1 MLALRRLIG
10 TADPIPAEYRRNFLH
25 LYFDIA
31 WWGLLNG
38 TTLVFLSIYASRL
51 GASTLQIGLL
61 TASPALVN
69 LLFTFPSGR
78 LLGRWS
84 APAATRWPAL
94 LTRFFYA
101 LFVPLPLLMPGETQI
116 WAIIAITLVMN
127 IPGTLTAIAFNAFF
141 AETVPP
147 EYRAQIAGTRNALFA
162 LTTMLTSLAAGFILA
177 RAPFP
182 SGYQIV
188 FAIGFTGAAMSLVHL
203 YLIRPVKSVAPSQ
216 AAIAAEVRREVTA
229 ADRAGRQ
236 AALRKV
242 LRPDVVRGAFGKI
255 LLLMFL
261 LQLSIFVIAPVVPVY
276 QVNILKQSDQLIS
289 TGNAVFYVVY
299 FLGSLQTRR
308 VAARIGFQRET
319 GLGLAVIAG
328 ALILFALA
336 YQPWIYIIHL
346 IVAGTGWALISGG
359 QVNFILERVPPD
371 DRAPYLAWYNLANN
385 GALLLC
391 GLLAPAIAGVIG
403 LFGTLM
409 FAVFLRGVVA
419 FGFLR
424 RL

>member
-1 MLALRRLIG
+1 MFTLRRFIQPPE
-10 TADPIPAEYRRNFLH
+10 PIPAEFRRNFLH
-25 LYFDIA
+25 LYLDIA

-51 GASTLQIGLL
+51 GASTFQIGLL

-69 LLFTFPSGR
+69 LVCTFPSGR

-84 APAATRWPAL
+84 ATSATRWSAL
-94 LTRFFYA
+94 IARAFYA
-101 LFVPLPLLMPGETQI
+101 LLVPLPILLPGQAQI
-116 WAIIAITLVMN
+116 WVIIAITFLMN
-127 IPGTLTAIAFNAFF
+127 IPGTLTAISFNAFF

-182 SGYQIV
+182 AGYQIV

-203 YLIRPVKSVAPSQ
+203 FLVRPGRDGTVP
-216 AAIAAEVRREVTA
+216 AATYSARVNREVIT
-229 ADRAGRQ
+229 ADRAGRRAAIL
-236 AALRKV
+236 AALR
-242 LRPDVVRGAFGKI
+242 LDVVRGAFGKI

-261 LQLSIFVIAPVVPVY
+261 LQFSIFVIAPVVPVY
-276 QVNILKQSDQLIS
+276 QVNVLKQSDQLIS

-308 VAARIGFQRET
+308 AAARLGFQRET

-336 YQPWIYIIHL
+336 YQPWIYMIHL
-346 IVAGTGWALISGG
+346 VFAGVGWALIGGG

-371 DRAPYLAWYNLANN
+371 DRASYLAWYNLANN
-385 GALLLC
+385 SALLLC
-391 GLLAPAIAGVIG
+391 GLLAPTVAGLIG
-403 LFGTLM
+403 LFGTLIL
-409 FAVFLRGVVA
+409 AVGLRALVA

-424 RL
+424 RI

>member
-1 MLALRRLIG
+1 MYL
-10 TADPIPAEYRRNFLH
+10 
-25 LYFDIA
+25 DIA

-51 GASTLQIGLL
+51 GASTFQIGLL

-69 LLFTFPSGR
+69 LLCTFPSGR

-84 APAATRWPAL
+84 APAATRWSAL
-94 LTRFFYA
+94 LTRAFYA
-101 LFVPLPLLMPGETQI
+101 LLVPLPVLMPGETQI
-116 WAIIAITLVMN
+116 WVIIVITFLMN
-127 IPGTLTAIAFNAFF
+127 IPGTLTAISFNAFF

-147 EYRAQIAGTRNALFA
+147 EYRAQVAGTRNALFA

-177 RAPFP
+177 RSPFP
-182 SGYQIV
+182 AGYQMV

-203 YLIRPVKSVAPSQ
+203 YFIRPVKPVEAP
-216 AAIAAEVRREVTA
+216 AAILTDVREEVAA

-236 AALRKV
+236 AAFRKV
-242 LRPDVVRGAFGKI
+242 LRLDVVRGAFGKI

-261 LQLSIFVIAPVVPVY
+261 LQFSIFVIAPVVPVY

-308 VAARIGFQRET
+308 VASRFGFQRET

-336 YQPWIYIIHL
+336 YQPWIYLVHL
-346 IVAGTGWALISGG
+346 VIAGIGWALIGGG

-371 DRAPYLAWYNLANN
+371 DRASYLAWYNLANN

-391 GLLAPAIAGVIG
+391 GLLAPTIAGAVG

-409 FAVFLRGVVA
+409 LAVGLRAAVA